1 MNIKEIVED
10 AFEID
15 DDVVELH
22 SLETDSISVGG
33 KKKGKKA

>member
-22 SLETDSISVGG
+22 SLENDFYFYEE
-33 KKKGKKA
+33 

>member
-1 MNIKEIVED
+1 MNTEEIVED

-22 SLETDSISVGG
+22 SLETDSVFVGSEM
-33 KKKGKKA
+33 KKA